1 MKKVLD
7 GFGAYLLLERSL
19 SDNTLKSYNAD
30 VQKLLTYFSD
40 KNINYKEA
48 KLQDFQSF
56 LVFLNDLGIASTSQ
70 ARIISGV
77 KSFYNYLLSEDIIAD
92 DPTQLLEMP
101 KLSRYLPTVLSL
113 QEIDMLK
120 SFIDLSKA
128 DGQRNKAMIEVLY
141 SCGLRVS
148 ELIDLK
154 ISNIYAKEGF
164 IQVFG
169 KGSKQRLVPISE
181 TALNEISLYMLDR
194 NLWGIKP
201 GEEDY
206 LFLNQRGSHLTR
218 QTVFN
223 VIKKSAADAGI
234 KATISPHT
242 LRHSFATHLLEG
254 GADLRVIQEL
264 LGHES
269 ILTTEIY
276 THIDMTYLRDTILSY
291 HPRNKSNNK
300 YNFQKNNL

>member
-1 MKKVLD
+1 MKKALD
-7 GFGAYLLLERSL
+7 GFRAYLLLERSL
-19 SDNTLKSYNAD
+19 SDNTLKSYNFD
-30 VQKLLTYFSD
+30 VQKLLTYFSE

-48 KLQDFQSF
+48 KLSDFQSF
-56 LVFLNDLGIASTSQ
+56 IVFLNDLGIASASQ

-77 KSFYNYLLSEDIIAD
+77 KSFYTYLLSEDIIED

-101 KLSRYLPTVLSL
+101 KLSRYLPTVLSVE
-113 QEIDMLK
+113 EIDMLK
-120 SFIDLSKA
+120 SVIDLSKP
-128 DGQRNKAMIEVLY
+128 DGQRNRAMIEVLY

-148 ELIDLK
+148 ELITLK
-154 ISNIYAKEGF
+154 ISNIYPKEGF
-164 IQVFG
+164 IQVLG
-169 KGSKQRLVPISE
+169 KGSKQRLIPISE
-181 TALNEISLYMLDR
+181 IALHEISLYMIDR
-194 NLWGIKP
+194 NSWVIKP
-201 GEEDY
+201 GEEDF
-206 LFLNQRGSHLTR
+206 LFLNQRGSHLSR

-223 VIKKSAADAGI
+223 LIKQSAMDAGI
-234 KATISPHT
+234 KTVISPHT

-291 HPRNKSNNK
+291 HPRNKK
-300 YNFQKNNL
+300 

>member
-19 SDNTLKSYNAD
+19 SDNTLKSYTAD

-40 KNINYKEA
+40 KKINYKEA
-48 KLQDFQSF
+48 TLQDFQSF

-77 KSFYNYLLSEDIIAD
+77 KSFYNYLLSEDIIND

-120 SFIDLSKA
+120 SVIDLSKA
-128 DGQRNKAMIEVLY
+128 DGARNKAMIEVLY

-154 ISNIYAKEGF
+154 LSNIYAEEGF

-194 NLWGIKP
+194 NLWDIKP
-201 GEEDY
+201 GEGDY

-234 KATISPHT
+234 KAVISPHT

-291 HPRNKSNNK
+291 HPRNKK
-300 YNFQKNNL
+300 K

>member
-7 GFGAYLLLERSL
+7 GFRAYLLLERSL
-19 SDNTLKSYNAD
+19 SDNTLKSYNFD
-30 VQKLLTYFSD
+30 VQKLLTYFSE

-48 KLQDFQSF
+48 KLSDFQSF
-56 LVFLNDLGIASTSQ
+56 IVFLNDLGIASTSQ

-77 KSFYNYLLSEDIIAD
+77 KSFYTYLLSEDIIED

-101 KLSRYLPTVLSL
+101 KLSRYLPTVLSVE
-113 QEIDMLK
+113 EIDMLK
-120 SFIDLSKA
+120 SVIDLSKA
-128 DGQRNKAMIEVLY
+128 DGQRNRAMIEVLY

-148 ELIDLK
+148 ELITLK
-154 ISNIYAKEGF
+154 ISNIYPKEGF

-169 KGSKQRLVPISE
+169 KGSKQRLIPISE
-181 TALNEISLYMLDR
+181 IALHEISLYMIDR
-194 NLWGIKP
+194 NSWVIKP
-201 GEEDY
+201 GEEDF
-206 LFLNQRGSHLTR
+206 LFLNQRGSHLSR

-223 VIKKSAADAGI
+223 LIKQSAMDAGI
-234 KATISPHT
+234 KTVISPHT

-291 HPRNKSNNK
+291 HPRNKK
-300 YNFQKNNL
+300 

>member
-7 GFGAYLLLERSL
+7 GYGAYLLLERSL
-19 SDNTLKSYNAD
+19 SDNTLKSYSAD

-77 KSFYNYLLSEDIIAD
+77 KSFYSYLLSEDIIGD

-101 KLSRYLPTVLSL
+101 KLSRYLPTVLSVE
-113 QEIDMLK
+113 EIDMLK
-120 SFIDLSKA
+120 SVIDLSKA
-128 DGQRNKAMIEVLY
+128 DGQRNRAMIEVLY

-148 ELIDLK
+148 ELITLK
-154 ISNIYAKEGF
+154 ISNIYPKEGF

-169 KGSKQRLVPISE
+169 KGSKQRLIPISE
-181 TALNEISLYMLDR
+181 IALHEISLYMIDR
-194 NLWGIKP
+194 NSWVIKP
-201 GEEDY
+201 GEEDF
-206 LFLNQRGSHLTR
+206 LFLNQRGSHLSR

-223 VIKKSAADAGI
+223 LIKQSAMDAGI
-234 KATISPHT
+234 KTVISPHT

-291 HPRNKSNNK
+291 HPRNKK
-300 YNFQKNNL
+300 

>member
-7 GFGAYLLLERSL
+7 GYGAYLLLERSL
-19 SDNTLKSYNAD
+19 SDNTLKSYSAD

-48 KLQDFQSF
+48 QLQDFQSF

-77 KSFYNYLLSEDIIAD
+77 KSFYSYLLSEDIIGD

-101 KLSRYLPTVLSL
+101 KLSRYLPTVLSVE
-113 QEIDMLK
+113 EIDMLK
-120 SFIDLSKA
+120 SVIDLSKA

-154 ISNIYAKEGF
+154 LSNIYAKEGF

-181 TALNEISLYMLDR
+181 TALNEISMYMLDR
-194 NLWGIKP
+194 NSWDIKP
-201 GEEDY
+201 GQGDF
-206 LFLNQRGSHLTR
+206 LFLNQRGSHLSR

-234 KATISPHT
+234 KAVISPHT

-291 HPRNKSNNK
+291 HPRNKK
-300 YNFQKNNL
+300 Q

>member
-1 MKKVLD
+1 MKKALD
-7 GFGAYLLLERSL
+7 GFRAYLLLERSL
-19 SDNTLKSYNAD
+19 SDNTLKSYNFD
-30 VQKLLTYFSD
+30 VQKLLTYFSE

-48 KLQDFQSF
+48 KLSDFQSF
-56 LVFLNDLGIASTSQ
+56 IMFLNDLGIASTSQ

-77 KSFYNYLLSEDIIAD
+77 KSFYTYLLSEDIIED

-101 KLSRYLPTVLSL
+101 KLSRFLPTVLSL
-113 QEIDMLK
+113 EEIDLLK
-120 SFIDLSKA
+120 SVIDLSKP
-128 DGQRNKAMIEVLY
+128 DGQRNRAMIEVLY

-148 ELIDLK
+148 ELIELK
-154 ISNIYAKEGF
+154 ISNIYPQEGF

-181 TALNEISLYMLDR
+181 LALKEISMYMLDR
-194 NLWGIKP
+194 NSWPIKP
-201 GEEDY
+201 GEEDF

-218 QTVFN
+218 QYVFSL
-223 VIKKSAADAGI
+223 IKKSAMDAGV
-234 KATISPHT
+234 KTVISPHT

-291 HPRNKSNNK
+291 HPRNKK
-300 YNFQKNNL
+300 

>member
-1 MKKVLD
+1 MKSILD

-19 SDNTLKSYNAD
+19 SDNTLKSYNLD
-30 VQKLLTYFSD
+30 VQKLLSFFSEN
-40 KNINYKEA
+40 KIHYKEA
-48 KLQDFQSF
+48 KLSDFQSF
-56 LVFLNDLGIASTSQ
+56 IMYLNDLGIATTSQ
-70 ARIISGV
+70 ARIISGI
-77 KSFYNYLLSEDIIAD
+77 KSFYTYLLSEDIIND

-101 KLSRYLPTVLSL
+101 KLSRYLPTVLSVE
-113 QEIDMLK
+113 EIDMLK
-120 SFIDLSKA
+120 AVIDLSRP
-128 DGQRNKAMIEVLY
+128 DGARNKAIIEVLY

-154 ISNIYAKEGF
+154 LSNIYAKEGF

-169 KGSKQRLVPISE
+169 KGSKQRLVPISD
-181 TALNEISLYMLDR
+181 TALNEISMYMLDR
-194 NLWGIKP
+194 NSWDIKP
-201 GEEDY
+201 GNEDF
-206 LFLNQRGSHLTR
+206 LFLNQRGSHLSR
-218 QTVFN
+218 QAIFDM
-223 VIKKSAADAGI
+223 IKKYALEAGI
-234 KATISPHT
+234 KAVVSPHT

-291 HPRNKSNNK
+291 HPRNKK
-300 YNFQKNNL
+300 Q

>member
-7 GFGAYLLLERSL
+7 GFGVYLLLERSL
-19 SDNTLKSYNAD
+19 SDNTLKSYTAD

-40 KNINYKEA
+40 KKINYKEA
-48 KLQDFQSF
+48 TLQDFQSF

-77 KSFYNYLLSEDIIAD
+77 KSFYNYLLSEDIIND

-120 SFIDLSKA
+120 SVIDLSKA
-128 DGQRNKAMIEVLY
+128 DGTRNKAMIEVLY

-154 ISNIYAKEGF
+154 LSNIYAEEGF

-194 NLWGIKP
+194 NLWDIKP
-201 GEEDY
+201 GEGDY

-234 KATISPHT
+234 KAVISPHT

-276 THIDMTYLRDTILSY
+276 THIDMTYLRETILSY
-291 HPRNKSNNK
+291 HPRNKK
-300 YNFQKNNL
+300 

>member
-1 MKKVLD
+1 MKNILD
-7 GFGAYLLLERSL
+7 GFRAYLLLERSL
-19 SDNTLKSYNAD
+19 SDNTLKSYNLD

-40 KNINYKEA
+40 TKIHYKDA
-48 KLQDFQSF
+48 KLSDFQSF
-56 LVFLNDLGIASTSQ
+56 IMYLNDLGIASTSQ
-70 ARIISGV
+70 ARIISGI
-77 KSFYNYLLSEDIIAD
+77 KSFYNYLLSEDIIND

-101 KLSRYLPTVLSL
+101 KLSRYLPTVLSVE
-113 QEIDMLK
+113 EIDLLK
-120 SFIDLSKA
+120 TVIDLSRP
-128 DGQRNKAMIEVLY
+128 DGARNKAIIEVLY

-148 ELIDLK
+148 ELITLK
-154 ISNIYAKEGF
+154 ISDIYPKEGF
-164 IQVFG
+164 VQIFG

-194 NLWGIKP
+194 NMWPIKP
-201 GEEDY
+201 GHEDF
-206 LFLNQRGSHLTR
+206 LFLNQRGSHLSR
-218 QTVFN
+218 QAIFDL
-223 VIKKSAADAGI
+223 IKKCALDAGI
-234 KATISPHT
+234 KAVISPHT

-291 HPRNKSNNK
+291 HPRNKN
-300 YNFQKNNL
+300 Q

>member
-1 MKKVLD
+1 MKKALD
-7 GFGAYLLLERSL
+7 GFRAYLLLERSL
-19 SDNTLKSYNAD
+19 SDNTLKSYNFD
-30 VQKLLTYFSD
+30 VQKLLTYFSE
-40 KNINYKEA
+40 KKINYKEA
-48 KLQDFQSF
+48 KLSDLQSF
-56 LVFLNDLGIASTSQ
+56 IVFLNDLGIASTSQ

-77 KSFYNYLLSEDIIAD
+77 KSFYTYLLSEDIIED

-101 KLSRYLPTVLSL
+101 KLSRYLPTVLSVE
-113 QEIDMLK
+113 EIDMLK
-120 SFIDLSKA
+120 SVIDLSKA
-128 DGQRNKAMIEVLY
+128 DGQRNRAMIEVLY

-148 ELIDLK
+148 ELITLK
-154 ISNIYAKEGF
+154 ISNIYPKEGF

-169 KGSKQRLVPISE
+169 KGSKQRLIPISE
-181 TALNEISLYMLDR
+181 IALHEISLYMIDR
-194 NLWGIKP
+194 NSWVIKP
-201 GEEDY
+201 GEEDF
-206 LFLNQRGSHLTR
+206 LFLNQRGSHLSR

-223 VIKKSAADAGI
+223 LIKQSAMDAGI
-234 KATISPHT
+234 KTVISPHT

-291 HPRNKSNNK
+291 HPRNKK
-300 YNFQKNNL
+300 

>member
-1 MKKVLD
+1 MKRVLD
-7 GFGAYLLLERSL
+7 GYGAYLLLERSL
-19 SDNTLKSYNAD
+19 SDNTLKSYSAD

-40 KNINYKEA
+40 KKINYKEA

-120 SFIDLSKA
+120 SVIDLSKA
-128 DGQRNKAMIEVLY
+128 DGQRNRTMIEVLY

-154 ISNIYAKEGF
+154 LSNIYAEEGF

-181 TALNEISLYMLDR
+181 TALKEISMYMLDR
-194 NLWGIKP
+194 NSWDIKP
-201 GEEDY
+201 GQGDF

-234 KATISPHT
+234 KAVISPHT

-291 HPRNKSNNK
+291 HPRNKR
-300 YNFQKNNL
+300 

>member
-1 MKKVLD
+1 MKKILD
-7 GFGAYLLLERSL
+7 GFRAYLLLERSL
-19 SDNTLKSYNAD
+19 SDNTLKSYNFD
-30 VQKLLTYFSD
+30 IQKLLTYFSE
-40 KNINYKEA
+40 KGINYKEA
-48 KLQDFQSF
+48 KLPDFQSF

-77 KSFYNYLLSEDIIAD
+77 KSFYTYLLSEDIIDD

-113 QEIDMLK
+113 EEIDILK
-120 SFIDLSKA
+120 SVIDLSKP
-128 DGQRNKAMIEVLY
+128 DGQRNKAIIEVLY

-148 ELIDLK
+148 ELVELK
-154 ISNIYAKEGF
+154 ISNIYPEEGF

-181 TALNEISLYMLDR
+181 TALSEISLYMLDR
-194 NLWGIKP
+194 NLWDIKP
-201 GEEDY
+201 GEGDY

-218 QTVFN
+218 QAIFN
-223 VIKKSAADAGI
+223 IIKKSALDAGI
-234 KATISPHT
+234 KAVISPHT

-291 HPRNKSNNK
+291 HPRNKK
-300 YNFQKNNL
+300 Q

>member
-7 GFGAYLLLERSL
+7 GYSAYLLLERSL
-19 SDNTLKSYNAD
+19 SDNTLKSYSAD

-48 KLQDFQSF
+48 QLQDFQSF

-77 KSFYNYLLSEDIIAD
+77 KSFYSYLLSEDIIAD

-120 SFIDLSKA
+120 SAIDLSKT
-128 DGQRNKAMIEVLY
+128 DGARNKAMIEVLY

-148 ELIDLK
+148 ELINLK
-154 ISNIYAKEGF
+154 MSNIYAEEGF

-181 TALNEISLYMLDR
+181 TALHEISLYMIDR
-194 NLWGIKP
+194 NSWDIKP
-201 GEEDY
+201 GEGDF

-223 VIKKSAADAGI
+223 VIKKSAEDAGI
-234 KATISPHT
+234 KAVISPHT

-291 HPRNKSNNK
+291 HPRNKK
-300 YNFQKNNL
+300 

>member
-7 GFGAYLLLERSL
+7 GYGAYLLLERSL
-19 SDNTLKSYNAD
+19 SDNTLKSYTAD

-48 KLQDFQSF
+48 KLPDFQSF
-56 LVFLNDLGIASTSQ
+56 LVFLNELGIASTSQ

-77 KSFYNYLLSEDIIAD
+77 KSFYTYLLSEDIISD

-120 SFIDLSKA
+120 SVVDLSKA
-128 DGQRNKAMIEVLY
+128 DGARNRAIIEVLY

-154 ISNIYAKEGF
+154 LSNIYAEEGF

-181 TALNEISLYMLDR
+181 TALKEISMYMLDR
-194 NLWGIKP
+194 NLWDIKP
-201 GEEDY
+201 GEEDF

-218 QTVFN
+218 QAVFN
-223 VIKKSAADAGI
+223 IIKKSALDAGI
-234 KATISPHT
+234 KAVISPHT

-291 HPRNKSNNK
+291 HPRNKK
-300 YNFQKNNL
+300 

>member
-7 GFGAYLLLERSL
+7 GYGAYLLLERSL
-19 SDNTLKSYNAD
+19 SDNTLKSYSAD

-77 KSFYNYLLSEDIIAD
+77 KSFYNYLLSEDIIND

-101 KLSRYLPTVLSL
+101 KLSRYLPTVLSVE
-113 QEIDMLK
+113 EIDMLK
-120 SFIDLSKA
+120 SVIDLSKA

-148 ELIDLK
+148 ELINLK
-154 ISNIYAKEGF
+154 LSNIYAKEGF

-181 TALNEISLYMLDR
+181 TALNEISMYMLDR
-194 NLWGIKP
+194 NSWDIKP
-201 GEEDY
+201 GQGDF
-206 LFLNQRGSHLTR
+206 LFLNQRGSHLSR

-234 KATISPHT
+234 KVVISPHT

-291 HPRNKSNNK
+291 HPRNKK
-300 YNFQKNNL
+300 Q

>member
-7 GFGAYLLLERSL
+7 GYGAYLLLERSL
-19 SDNTLKSYNAD
+19 SDNTLKSYSAD

-40 KNINYKEA
+40 KKINYKEA

-120 SFIDLSKA
+120 SVIDLSKA
-128 DGQRNKAMIEVLY
+128 DGQRNRAMIEVLY

-154 ISNIYAKEGF
+154 LSNIYAEEGF

-181 TALNEISLYMLDR
+181 TALKEISMYMLDR
-194 NLWGIKP
+194 NSWDIKP
-201 GEEDY
+201 GQGDF

-223 VIKKSAADAGI
+223 VIKKSAADADI
-234 KATISPHT
+234 KAVISPHT

-291 HPRNKSNNK
+291 HPRNKR
-300 YNFQKNNL
+300 

>member
-1 MKKVLD
+1 MKSILD

-19 SDNTLKSYNAD
+19 SDNTLKSYNLD
-30 VQKLLTYFSD
+30 VQKLLSFFSEN
-40 KNINYKEA
+40 KIHYKEA
-48 KLQDFQSF
+48 KLSDFQSF
-56 LVFLNDLGIASTSQ
+56 IMYLNDLGIASTSQ
-70 ARIISGV
+70 ARIISGI
-77 KSFYNYLLSEDIIAD
+77 KSFYTYLLSEDIIND

-101 KLSRYLPTVLSL
+101 KLSRYLPTVLSVE
-113 QEIDMLK
+113 EIDVLK
-120 SFIDLSKA
+120 AVIDLSRP
-128 DGQRNKAMIEVLY
+128 DGARNKAIIEVLY

-154 ISNIYAKEGF
+154 LSNIYAKEGF

-181 TALNEISLYMLDR
+181 AALNEISMYMLDR
-194 NLWGIKP
+194 NSWDIKP
-201 GEEDY
+201 GHEDF
-206 LFLNQRGSHLTR
+206 LFLNQRGSHLSR
-218 QTVFN
+218 QAIFDM
-223 VIKKSAADAGI
+223 IKKYALEAGI
-234 KATISPHT
+234 KAVVSPHT

-291 HPRNKSNNK
+291 HPRNKK
-300 YNFQKNNL
+300 Q

>member
-19 SDNTLKSYNAD
+19 SDNTLKSYTAD

-40 KNINYKEA
+40 KKINYKEA
-48 KLQDFQSF
+48 TLQDFQSF

-77 KSFYNYLLSEDIIAD
+77 KSFYNYLLSEDIIND

-120 SFIDLSKA
+120 SVIDLSKA
-128 DGQRNKAMIEVLY
+128 DGARNKAMIEVLY

-154 ISNIYAKEGF
+154 LSNIYAEEGF

-194 NLWGIKP
+194 NLWDIKP
-201 GEEDY
+201 GEGDC

-234 KATISPHT
+234 KAVISPHT

-276 THIDMTYLRDTILSY
+276 THIDMTYLRETILSY
-291 HPRNKSNNK
+291 HPRNKK
-300 YNFQKNNL
+300 

>member
-7 GFGAYLLLERSL
+7 GYGAYLLIERSL
-19 SDNTLKSYNAD
+19 SDNTLKSYSAD

-40 KNINYKEA
+40 KKINYKEA

-120 SFIDLSKA
+120 SVIDLSKA
-128 DGQRNKAMIEVLY
+128 DGQRNRAMIEVLY

-154 ISNIYAKEGF
+154 LSNIYAEEGF

-181 TALNEISLYMLDR
+181 TALKEISMYMLDR
-194 NLWGIKP
+194 NSWDIKP
-201 GEEDY
+201 GQGDF

-234 KATISPHT
+234 KAVISPHT

-291 HPRNKSNNK
+291 HPRNKR
-300 YNFQKNNL
+300 

>member
-7 GFGAYLLLERSL
+7 GYGAYLLLERSL
-19 SDNTLKSYNAD
+19 SDNTLKSYSAD

-77 KSFYNYLLSEDIIAD
+77 KSFYTYLLSEDIISD

-120 SFIDLSKA
+120 SVVDLSKA
-128 DGQRNKAMIEVLY
+128 DGARNRAIIEVLY

-148 ELIDLK
+148 ELVDLK
-154 ISNIYAKEGF
+154 LSNIYAKEGF

-181 TALNEISLYMLDR
+181 TALKEISMYMLDR
-194 NLWGIKP
+194 NLWDIKP
-201 GEEDY
+201 GEEDF

-218 QTVFN
+218 QAVFN
-223 VIKKSAADAGI
+223 IIKKSALDAGI
-234 KATISPHT
+234 KAVISPHT

-291 HPRNKSNNK
+291 HPRNKK
-300 YNFQKNNL
+300 Q

>member
-7 GFGAYLLLERSL
+7 GFRAYLLLERSL
-19 SDNTLKSYNAD
+19 SDNTLKSYNFD
-30 VQKLLTYFSD
+30 VQKLLTYFSE

-48 KLQDFQSF
+48 KLSDFQSF
-56 LVFLNDLGIASTSQ
+56 IVFLNDLGIASTSQ

-77 KSFYNYLLSEDIIAD
+77 KSFYTYLLSEDIIED

-101 KLSRYLPTVLSL
+101 KLSRYLPTVLSVE
-113 QEIDMLK
+113 EIDMLK
-120 SFIDLSKA
+120 SVIDLSKA
-128 DGQRNKAMIEVLY
+128 DGQRNRAMIEVLY

-148 ELIDLK
+148 ELITLK
-154 ISNIYAKEGF
+154 ISNIYPKEGF

-169 KGSKQRLVPISE
+169 KGSKQRLIPISE
-181 TALNEISLYMLDR
+181 IALHEISLYMIDR
-194 NLWGIKP
+194 NSWVIKP
-201 GEEDY
+201 GEEDF
-206 LFLNQRGSHLTR
+206 LFLNQRGSHLSR
-218 QTVFN
+218 QSVFN
-223 VIKKSAADAGI
+223 LIKQCAMDAGI
-234 KATISPHT
+234 KTVISPHT

-291 HPRNKSNNK
+291 HPRNKK
-300 YNFQKNNL
+300 

>member
-7 GFGAYLLLERSL
+7 GYRAYLLLERSL
-19 SDNTLKSYNAD
+19 SDNTLKSYTAD

-77 KSFYNYLLSEDIIAD
+77 KSFYTYLLSEDIISD

-120 SFIDLSKA
+120 SVVDLSKA
-128 DGQRNKAMIEVLY
+128 DGARNRAIIEVLY

-154 ISNIYAKEGF
+154 LSNIYAEEGF

-181 TALNEISLYMLDR
+181 TALKEISMYMLDR
-194 NLWGIKP
+194 NLWDIKP
-201 GEEDY
+201 GEEDF

-218 QTVFN
+218 QAVFN
-223 VIKKSAADAGI
+223 IIKKPALDAGI
-234 KATISPHT
+234 KTVISPHT

-291 HPRNKSNNK
+291 HPRNKK
-300 YNFQKNNL
+300 

>member
-19 SDNTLKSYNAD
+19 SDNTLKSYTAD

-40 KNINYKEA
+40 KKINYKEA
-48 KLQDFQSF
+48 TLQDFQSF

-77 KSFYNYLLSEDIIAD
+77 KSFYNYLLSEDIIND

-120 SFIDLSKA
+120 SVIDLSKA
-128 DGQRNKAMIEVLY
+128 DGARNKAMIEVLY

-154 ISNIYAKEGF
+154 LSNIYAEEGF

-194 NLWGIKP
+194 NLWDIKP
-201 GEEDY
+201 GEGDY

-234 KATISPHT
+234 KAVISPHT

-291 HPRNKSNNK
+291 HPRNKK
-300 YNFQKNNL
+300 Q

>member
-48 KLQDFQSF
+48 TLQDFQSF

-194 NLWGIKP
+194 NLWDIKP

>member
-1 MKKVLD
+1 MKKALD
-7 GFGAYLLLERSL
+7 GFRAYLLLERSL
-19 SDNTLKSYNAD
+19 SDNTLKSYNFD
-30 VQKLLTYFSD
+30 VQKLLTYFLER
-40 KNINYKEA
+40 NINYKEA

-77 KSFYNYLLSEDIIAD
+77 KSFYTYLLSEDIIED

-113 QEIDMLK
+113 EEIDALK
-120 SFIDLSKA
+120 SVIDLSKP
-128 DGQRNKAMIEVLY
+128 DGQRNRAMIEVLY
-141 SCGLRVS
+141 SCGLRAS
-148 ELIDLK
+148 ELIELK
-154 ISNIYAKEGF
+154 ISNIYPQEGF

-169 KGSKQRLVPISE
+169 KGSKQRLIPISE
-181 TALNEISLYMLDR
+181 IALHEISLYMIDR
-194 NLWGIKP
+194 NSWVIKP
-201 GEEDY
+201 GEEDF
-206 LFLNQRGSHLTR
+206 LFLNQRGSHLSR
-218 QTVFN
+218 QSVFN
-223 VIKKSAADAGI
+223 LIKQCAMDAGI
-234 KATISPHT
+234 KTVISPHT

-291 HPRNKSNNK
+291 HPRNKK
-300 YNFQKNNL
+300 

>member
-1 MKKVLD
+1 MKKILD
-7 GFGAYLLLERSL
+7 GFRAYLLLERSL
-19 SDNTLKSYNAD
+19 SDNTLKSYNFD
-30 VQKLLTYFSD
+30 VQKLLTYFSE
-40 KNINYKEA
+40 KNINYQEA
-48 KLQDFQSF
+48 KLPDFQSF
-56 LVFLNDLGIASTSQ
+56 IVFLNDLGIASTSQ

-77 KSFYNYLLSEDIIAD
+77 KSFYTYLLSEDIIED

-113 QEIDMLK
+113 EEIDLLK
-120 SFIDLSKA
+120 SVIDLSKP
-128 DGQRNKAMIEVLY
+128 DGQRSRAIIEVLY

-148 ELIDLK
+148 ELIELK
-154 ISNIYAKEGF
+154 ISNIYPQEGF

-181 TALNEISLYMLDR
+181 LALNEISMYMLDR
-194 NLWGIKP
+194 NLLDIKP
-201 GEEDY
+201 GEEDF

-218 QTVFN
+218 QSVFN
-223 VIKKSAADAGI
+223 LIKKSAMDAGI
-234 KATISPHT
+234 KTVISPHT

-291 HPRNKSNNK
+291 HPRNKK
-300 YNFQKNNL
+300 

>member
-19 SDNTLKSYNAD
+19 SDNTLKSYTAD

-40 KNINYKEA
+40 KKINYKEA
-48 KLQDFQSF
+48 TLQDFQSF

-77 KSFYNYLLSEDIIAD
+77 KSFYNYLLSEDIIND

-120 SFIDLSKA
+120 SVVDLSKA
-128 DGQRNKAMIEVLY
+128 DGARNKAMIEVLY

-154 ISNIYAKEGF
+154 LSNIYAEEGF

-194 NLWGIKP
+194 NLWDIKP
-201 GEEDY
+201 GEGDY

-234 KATISPHT
+234 KAVISPHT

-276 THIDMTYLRDTILSY
+276 THIDMTYLRETILSY
-291 HPRNKSNNK
+291 HPRNKK
-300 YNFQKNNL
+300 